1 MESNSELN
9 IDEVYNSLNGFLRN
23 IRKYFY
29 EIIKIL
35 PNKDINKLILDRAIN
50 LEEMVKRMGKIL
62 LFFNNRNKYNIT
74 FSKNMLNLA
83 NIKIPNTSLNNNNLD
98 LYILSNYYF
107 YKLYICMFN
116 KQIYHNNKPRAEP
129 KNNYSTFNS
138 NSSKIHN
145 DKEELNFKKAIYNYL
160 EQKNY
165 KNINIIYME
174 IEKKNEINFEIKLV
188 NLSISFLVNKT
199 ENIIMYIKVNEIY
212 RPFSN
217 SLLIKLLDDELSD
230 LVKRFSNRFKNNEI
244 KLNEYIINFIEYIK
258 DLDMIFYSK
267 CEKCKRNSKY
277 SFTQKAFL
285 PPLIKYVY
293 EKYGN
298 IVLFNRNKE
307 SLFFHP
313 QCIS

>member
-116 KQIYHNNKPRAEP
+116 KQIYRNNKPRAEP